1 MIEARNLGEQE
12 VLNPN
17 SLLNAMTTGAYESL
31 KKSLEEAQTQLAKAQ
46 QDVGEAGGTSDWHDN
61 FALEEAHRQIDLWS
75 SAIRTRKAQLDNVVF
90 IQPRVDVS
98 NVGLGNKIVLK
109 FEGESENETFLI
121 LGPVDAVFRKG
132 CLSYKTPIGQRIL
145 GATSGKTIEFE
156 VGDQTTKVKV
166 VKILPGDF

>member
-1 MIEARNLGEQE
+1 MVERINLSEQE

-17 SLLNAMTTGAYESL
+17 GSLNAMTVGAYESL

-75 SAIRTRKAQLDNVVF
+75 SAIRSKKAQLDDVVF

-98 NVGLGNKIVLK
+98 NIGLGN
-109 FEGESENETFLI
+109 
-121 LGPVDAVFRKG
+121 
-132 CLSYKTPIGQRIL
+132 
-145 GATSGKTIEFE
+145 
-156 VGDQTTKVKV
+156 
-166 VKILPGDF
+166 